1 VARKP
6 TLVPLR
12 GRFAMTAQPVFEP
25 MADNDQRAAIVAGR
39 FGMRQRLRFKRLIVL
54 THGFERA
61 QKIPTR
67 RRDLPSFVIA
77 HHVPAAEDIDDGDS
91 RRETLEARGP
101 VRPLAERMAMSR
113 LSEASVA
120 RPLP

>member
-6 TLVPLR
+6 ALGSLQ
-12 GRFAMTAQPVFEP
+12 GRLAMTALSVLEP

-39 FGMRQRLRFKRLIVL
+39 FGMRQRLRFKRLIIL

-61 QKIPTR
+61 QKIPAR

-77 HHVPAAEDIDDGDS
+77 QHVPATEEIDDGDAS
-91 RRETLEARGP
+91 REALEARGP
-101 VRPLAERMAMSR
+101 IRAAGGENGDVSFE
-113 LSEASVA
+113 
-120 RPLP
+120 